1 MSVRALRWLLVP
13 ILVVPVVL
21 LLIHGFGRDPRA
33 IPSRLIGKPMPT
45 FTMVTLDGR
54 TVTSTE
60 LRGKPVLV
68 NFWASWCIPAC
79 VEEHAVLLEA
89 ARSYGSSLQIVGVLY
104 QDTPQ
109 GARTFGARYG
119 EPTWPTLLDPDGRLA
134 LDFGVT
140 GPPESYLIDAQ
151 GIVRYKQFGPITPAV
166 IADQVGRLLGAS
178 AAGGGE

>member
-13 ILVVPVVL
+13 ILVVPLVL
-21 LLIHGFGRDPRA
+21 LLLHGFGRDPQA
-33 IPSRLIGKPMPT
+33 IPSRLIGKAVPT
-45 FTMVTLDGR
+45 FSLVTLDGR

-60 LRGKPVLV
+60 LRGRPVLV

-79 VEEHAVLLEA
+79 VEEHAVLLDA
-89 ARSYGSSLQIVGVLY
+89 ARRYGSSLQIVGVLY

-119 EPTWPTLLDPDGRLA
+119 EPSWPTLLDPDGRLA

-140 GPPESYLIDAQ
+140 GPPESYLVDGQ
-151 GIVRYKQFGPITPAV
+151 GIVRFKQFGPLTQAV
-166 IADQVGRLLGAS
+166 IADQVGRLLS
-178 AAGGGE
+178 AAVGGRG